1 MTQGFVVRVLRR
13 KGNQLRP
20 LRFGLAGLFL
30 AVLALAGSLVTRE
43 GASADPQ
50 RTASSQCSWNGANV
64 HFFVFDQF
72 SNEYA
77 LDIPNLSR
85 MPGTQAIIWP
95 YNGGANQ
102 TFWLQ
107 ATSSDCA
114 KFRIHTSFNG
124 VDLCLNVNHNSLD
137 QGAQIIQWYCDNP
150 APENEQFY
158 MSLDTSSTHIVPA
171 STTHGTGQQCLEPSN
186 NVVAGHGVIQWHCN
200 NITDFAELWT
210 VV

>member
-1 MTQGFVVRVLRR
+1 LKASSGKRVTV
-13 KGNQLRP
+13 
-20 LRFGLAGLFL
+20 AGLFL
-30 AVLALAGSLVTRE
+30 AVLAAVGSLVIPGVAT
-43 GASADPQ
+43 ADSQP
-50 RTASSQCSWNGANV
+50 TASSQCSWNGRNV

-85 MPGTQAIIWP
+85 APGTQPIIWP

-102 TFWLQ
+102 TFWLE
-107 ATSSDCA
+107 ATSADCFA
-114 KFRIHTSFNG
+114 FRIHTTFNG

-158 MSLDTSSTHIVPA
+158 MSLDTSSTHIVPV
-171 STTHGTGQQCLEPSN
+171 STTHTNNQQCLEPAN
-186 NVVAGHGVIQWHCN
+186 NVVAGHGIIQWHCHD
-200 NITDFAELWT
+200 ITDWAELWT